1 MSMTNNSVDLTTREM
16 DIAIAE
22 SEYKR
27 IKFFIGT
34 LLMGFLIM
42 CFNFFV
48 LKGTTLFFSHS
59 YSKYIVV
66 LWFLL
71 FLLYEIIGYWIARYY
86 LMKRIVVPGFMK
98 IANVSVEAAFPSI
111 LLFALC
117 YAEKSVIF
125 LDSPLFFFYF
135 ILIGISSMNLEMRLG
150 LLVGLVSAGGYLF
163 VTLWAIHFYD
173 AENKVLH
180 FPHVLYI
187 ARSIFMLIAALGSI
201 FVTNEIRRR
210 TKLLFSLARQKNE
223 IELLFGQQVSKKV
236 VEALLLNNKSP
247 VKRTVTILFL
257 DIRNFSVFAERKEP
271 EEVIAYQNK
280 LFSPLIR
287 IIHKYNGITNQI
299 MGDGLMATFGAP
311 IMDEDHAD
319 NALKAG
325 LEILDKVKQ
334 LSLEGTIPPTT
345 IGIGGHTGKVVMGN
359 IGNELRKQFSI
370 SGTPVI
376 IAARLEQANKEY
388 GTQFLI
394 SKEMYQKL
402 KHYPLTSMGAIAVRN
417 IEQPIPVYK
426 VA

>member
-1 MSMTNNSVDLTTREM
+1 MTSNSVDLTRREM

-48 LKGTTLFFSHS
+48 IKGTTLFFSHS

-66 LWFLL
+66 LWFLS
-71 FLLYEIIGYWIARYY
+71 FLLYEVIGYWIARYY
-86 LMKRIVVPGFMK
+86 LKKRIVVPGFMK

-163 VTLWAIHFYD
+163 VTLWSIHFYD
-173 AENKVLH
+173 KENTILH
-180 FPHVLYI
+180 FPPVLYV
-187 ARSIFMLIAALGSI
+187 ARSIFMMIAAMGSV

-236 VEALLLNNKSP
+236 VDALLLNNKSP
-247 VKRTVTILFL
+247 VKHTVTILFL

-325 LEILDKVKQ
+325 LEILDKVKE
-334 LSLEGTIPPTT
+334 LSREGSIPPTA
-345 IGIGGHTGKVVMGN
+345 IGIGGHTGQVVMGN

-402 KHYPLTSMGAIAVRN
+402 KAHPLESMGEIAVKN

>member
-1 MSMTNNSVDLTTREM
+1 MTSNSIDLTKREM

-27 IKFFIGT
+27 IKFFITT

-48 LKGTTLFFSHS
+48 VKGTTLFFSYS
-59 YSKYIVV
+59 YSKFIVV
-66 LWFLL
+66 FWFLL

-86 LMKRIVVPGFMK
+86 LRKRIVVPGFMK
-98 IANVSVEAAFPSI
+98 IVNVSVEAAFPSL

-150 LLVGLVSAGGYLF
+150 LIVGFVSAGGYLF

-173 AENKVLH
+173 AKNTILH
-180 FPHVLYI
+180 FPPILYI
-187 ARSIFMLIAALGSI
+187 ARSIFMMMAALGSL
-201 FVTNEIRRR
+201 FVTSEIRRR

-236 VEALLLNNKSP
+236 VDALLLNNKNP
-247 VKRTVTILFL
+247 VKHTVTILFL
-257 DIRNFSVFAERKEP
+257 DIRNFSVFAERREP
-271 EEVIAYQNK
+271 EEVIDYQNK

-325 LEILDKVKQ
+325 LEILDKVRE
-334 LSLEGTIPPTT
+334 LSQDGSIPPTT
-345 IGIGGHTGKVVMGN
+345 IGIGGHTGPVVMGN

-394 SKEMYQKL
+394 SKEMYEKL
-402 KHYPLTSMGAIAVRN
+402 KAHPLESMGKITVKN